1 MYAVYFCGYRQSVDI
16 KCGATKYSIGL
27 QKVWLRYIRECR
39 HVEAAPVE
47 ALPVSEEREVPKR
60 APIVLNRILPVKE
73 SRFYRKNGVSKKH
86 YNIIG
91 WS

>member
-1 MYAVYFCGYRQSVDI
+1 
-16 KCGATKYSIGL
+16 
-27 QKVWLRYIRECR
+27 
-39 HVEAAPVE
+39 VEAAPVE

-60 APIVLNRILPVKE
+60 APIVLNRIKPVKE